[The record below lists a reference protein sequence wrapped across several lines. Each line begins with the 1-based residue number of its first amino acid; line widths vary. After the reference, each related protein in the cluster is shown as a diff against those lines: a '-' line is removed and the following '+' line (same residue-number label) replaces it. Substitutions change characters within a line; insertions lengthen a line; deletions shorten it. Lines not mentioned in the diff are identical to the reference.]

1 MVMPSAPRV
10 SIGLPVYNGEN
21 FLAEALDALLAQT
34 FTDFEL
40 IVSDNAS
47 TDGTADICRSYAARD
62 QRIRYVRQPHNIGGQ
77 PNQAAVAELA
87 RGQYYKLAAHDDLYS
102 PLLLERCVAVLDARP
117 DVVLCHG
124 DMAFIDEAGE
134 VIGHYDYTMTTDSP
148 SAPERFRSL
157 LVTDGGDDEY
167 GVVRT
172 EVLRRVRPAGSH
184 HNPGRP
190 YVAEIAL
197 HGRFHQ
203 VPELLYF
210 RRDHPDRGDRT
221 PSMSA
226 LAARMDPRRAG
237 QSAPRLV
244 AEYVLAYFGA
254 VHRAPLPRSERL
266 ACYRI
271 LLGWLA
277 ARVRTRG
284 RRSWGDDQRDWT
296 IPGRG
301 AGMSAPAR
309 PAP

>member
-1 MVMPSAPRV
+1 MALPSVPRV

-47 TDGTADICRSYAARD
+47 TDRTAEICRSYAARD
-62 QRIRYVRQPHNIGGQ
+62 RRIRYVRQPRNIGGQ

-87 RGQYYKLAAHDDLYS
+87 RGEYYKLAAHDDLYS
-102 PLLLERCVAVLDARP
+102 PYLLERCVEVLDACP

-124 DMAFIDEAGE
+124 DMAFVDEAGE
-134 VIGHYDYTMTTDSP
+134 VIGHYDYTMATDSA

-210 RRDHPDRGDRT
+210 RRDHPGRGDRT

-226 LAARMDPRRAG
+226 LATRMDPRRRG
-237 QSAPRLV
+237 QSAARLV
-244 AEYVLAYFGA
+244 VEYVLAYVGA
-254 VHRAPLPRSERL
+254 VHRAPLSRADRL

-277 ARVRTRG
+277 SRVRAQDHRG
-284 RRSWGDDQRDWT
+284 WRGDRRSWT
-296 IPGRG
+296 IPGRRPDVP
-301 AGMSAPAR
+301 APAR
-309 PAP
+309 PTS